1 MIGTRETVIVRLEI
15 EFEILAGE
23 LKILEED
30 LNRMSLSKLVEIWG
44 PEEIGSRV
52 MIRLIS
58 LEKKNESR
66 NKKKMD

>member
-1 MIGTRETVIVRLEI
+1 LEI

>member
-1 MIGTRETVIVRLEI
+1 VIGTRETVIVRLEI